1 MLTIR
6 FEKNLKKP
14 VCVPFHKK
22 NLKNKFIYKHLMGD
36 VFV

>member
-22 NLKNKFIYKHLMGD
+22 KFIYKHLMRD